1 MNEFERIKRLYD
13 KYKTLPSEDIERLF
27 EIIRMLDYRV
37 KQQNEWY
44 KNLEEKSEFNKAL
57 YENKKRDYLKLQA
70 FYENDYIRKDEILKI
85 IKQLE
90 KEQEENRRNLSLGI
104 ELLSNTIIDKFSNKI
119 MINLGI
125 REYLENILKEKK
137 ENG

>member
-1 MNEFERIKRLYD
+1 MNEFERIKELYD
-13 KYKTLPSEDIERLF
+13 KNKILSSEDIEILF

-44 KNLEEKSEFNKAL
+44 KNLEEKNKQKDIITNL
-57 YENKKRDYLKLQA
+57 YKTMYNDIEK
-70 FYENDYIRKDEILKI
+70 DYIRKDKIREI

-125 REYLENILKEKK
+125 REYLENIIKENK